1 MPYKDSQ
8 RKKEWER
15 RHRPERLARRRE
27 LRRIDV
33 AREATEPTS
42 PQPASGADF
51 PWHLLAGGGVLALYN
66 PAFVNQVL
74 TNCFVLENAE
84 AMHFKSINTGQFL
97 GAMLLIGL
105 GSDQGPSGGR
115 PI

>member
-1 MPYKDSQ
+1 MPYKDLQ

-66 PAFVNQVL
+66 PAF
-74 TNCFVLENAE
+74 A
-84 AMHFKSINTGQFL
+84 L
-97 GAMLLIGL
+97 GAGSLISRFSITEKKLAVL
-105 GSDQGPSGGR
+105 GHRRGDHSSR
-115 PI
+115 VAFSAK